1 MGKKEIQQT
10 VEKIVE
16 PVLVENDYEL
26 VDIEFIKEGKNWFLR
41 VYIDKSDG
49 ITLDDCQFVNRELSE
64 TLDQEDPIPQSY
76 YLEVSSPGLERPLKK
91 ESDFE
96 RFKGSKIK
104 VKTYI
109 LINKQKKFTGILQDY
124 KDGLVQLQLDTGDNV
139 SIPFD
144 KIAKANLFFDF

>member
-109 LINKQKKFTGILQDY
+109 LINKQKKFTGILQDC

>member
-1 MGKKEIQQT
+1 LGKKEIQQT

-109 LINKQKKFTGILQDY
+109 LINKQKKFTGILQDC